1 MSWSNWVNPQSSNGS
16 WEKFKSKRR
25 NTNVLIISGCIFLF
39 LISTYLYAQGI
50 FQFDRN
56 VVNEIRLD
64 KPTQL
69 VGGLPGFYVFEEL
82 WYRNGTFYAFRE
94 DVMDVPLPDK
104 DKIISG
110 PHDIITQ
117 SLSAQEELM
126 NGNLGQIRYFNVFL
140 NDGADQWNWSYL
152 NWFYHLAAE
161 ALLGGIASLA
171 LSNDI
176 LEEDLPRL
184 MIPWEGNWKDGY
196 GINEGMIRAIFG
208 KYLVEKDQWER
219 WSVSRDWIGFEKVVI
234 VDRYASHRHNPIAN
248 EWNKMSLPIFEE
260 LPSPPPPFFAPYR
273 QKLLRNLHLSQPPV
287 RAKVGK
293 ALDVIPKIVYLDRQE
308 TDRKLS
314 DDDHTGL
321 LEVLRNLKKDGK
333 AEVGVP
339 HLSEMGFR
347 NQVKA
352 VKGADII
359 IGIHGNGLT
368 HQMWMPEGGIV
379 IELFIPDA
387 FLRDY
392 QVLSQALGHRH
403 IAIWNDRILPPS
415 EWETIDGQLN
425 PTIMHNGTLIPLNTS
440 FIQTLLEDLLIG
452 MS

>member
-1 MSWSNWVNPQSSNGS
+1 MPWSTWVNPQSSGGS

-39 LISTYLYAQGI
+39 LISTYLYAPGI

-56 VVNEIRLD
+56 VVNEIKLD
-64 KPTQL
+64 EPTQV

-94 DVMDVPLPDK
+94 NVTDVPLPDK

-110 PHDIITQ
+110 PHDIISQ
-117 SLSAQEELM
+117 PLSAQEELM
-126 NGNLGQIRYFNVFL
+126 NGEIGQIRYFNVFL
-140 NDGADQWNWSYL
+140 NDGADQWKWSYL

-161 ALLGGIASLA
+161 ALMGGIASLA
-171 LSNDI
+171 LSDDM
-176 LEEDLPRL
+176 LEEDSPRL
-184 MIPWEGNWKDGY
+184 MIPWEGSWKDGY

-208 KYLVEKDQWER
+208 NDLVEKDQWEQ
-219 WSVSRDWIGFEKVVI
+219 WSVSRDWIGREKVVI
-234 VDRYASHRHNPIAN
+234 VDRYASHRHNPTAN

-260 LPSPPPPFFAPYR
+260 LPSPPPPFFAHYR

-308 TDRKLS
+308 TNRKLS
-314 DDDHTGL
+314 DGDHTGL
-321 LEVLRNLKKDGK
+321 LGVLRNLEKDGK

-352 VKGADII
+352 IKSADII

-379 IELFIPDA
+379 IELFIPDS

-403 IAIWNDRILPPS
+403 FAIWNDRILSPS

-440 FIQTLLEDLLIG
+440 CIQTLLENLLVG
-452 MS
+452 MN